1 MTRRDSGSK
10 PERGDITAMHR
21 LGPDKRVI
29 LKPPLDDTF
38 HAAVAPL
45 TPVRRWH
52 NLVVPVFALLI
63 AALTGGWFLWSRP
76 QPAPPA
82 VVASPAALAPRLN
95 APAAPPSPVR
105 RDLVVLTA
113 NEQQILD
120 HDAATAP
127 GGLTVFRFSANPR
140 VLVLDF
146 ASLRDQARM
155 LNRAAAFAEKT
166 GMPHDRLM
174 NDVELDAAIRAG
186 GDTPETFYYGHD
198 YGAAALTRFF
208 ALADRDNLRL
218 LANEEVLR
226 ALLRREGWFEP
237 NALAGLISI
246 PRVGANENVD
256 RVARATILRHE
267 LSHGE
272 YFTNPAY
279 AAYVHRFW
287 TQTLTGAERTDIR
300 RYLLTQ
306 GYESALDD
314 LMENEAQAYLMFTDN
329 KDFFTPAAIGMSRLR
344 LDELRRGFFR
354 AMPAGWLRDRLGD
367 VLIGGR
373 TAAGAGP

>member
-1 MTRRDSGSK
+1 M
-10 PERGDITAMHR
+10 A
-21 LGPDKRVI
+21 
-29 LKPPLDDTF
+29 PP
-38 HAAVAPL
+38 VALATPL
-45 TPVRRWH
+45 
-52 NLVVPVFALLI
+52 AL
-63 AALTGGWFLWSRP
+63 AR
-76 QPAPPA
+76 PAPA
-82 VVASPAALAPRLN
+82 V
-95 APAAPPSPVR
+95 PPSPFR
-105 RDLVVLTA
+105 RDLAIVTA

-120 HDAATAP
+120 HDAPAVAD
-127 GGLTVFRFSANPR
+127 GVTVFRFSANPR

-166 GMPHDRLM
+166 GLPHDRLM
-174 NDVELDAAIRAG
+174 NDTELDAAIRAG

-208 ALADRDNLRL
+208 ALADRDNLQL
-218 LANEEVLR
+218 LNNEEVLR

-279 AAYVHRFW
+279 AAFVRQFW
-287 TQTLTGAERTDIR
+287 TQTLTRAERADIR

-306 GYESALDD
+306 GYETALED

-329 KDFFTPAAIGMSRLR
+329 KDFFAPGMIGMSRLR
-344 LDELRRGFFR
+344 LDDLRRGFYR
-354 AMPAGWLRDRLGD
+354 AMPPGWLRNRLGD
-367 VLIGGR
+367 VLTGGK